1 MAKQTKIKEVVR
13 LRAKKLANGNESLYL
28 DCYVDGKRTYEFLKL
43 YLIPGSDANAKR
55 LNKETMAAAN
65 AIKAKRII
73 EVANGAAGIKQKN
86 EKVLLFDWID
96 ETIKGW
102 QVEFN
107 GSFARLE
114 SVRSMRHYMVN
125 FLNGK
130 KTFVNDV
137 DTEFCRR
144 FSQYLQASKPKYHKE
159 GETLS
164 RNSCRMYFT
173 SLKVVLQRAVV
184 KGLLATNPVEQM
196 EQCDKPKAEK
206 SERSYLTTAEFK
218 RLIETPM
225 TDQHI
230 CGAFAFCCLTGLRLS
245 DVETLRWDEID
256 FERGEICK
264 RMRKTG
270 DVVTI
275 PLSETAKRFLPHQSG
290 EFVFNLASRTYMGS
304 VVRGWA
310 KTAKITKP
318 ISWHTSRHT
327 FATMSLEQ
335 GGDLYAI
342 SKILGH
348 SSVAVTEIY
357 ATLLDKQKQKAVSV
371 LDDALMK

>member
-196 EQCDKPKAEK
+196 E
-206 SERSYLTTAEFK
+206 
-218 RLIETPM
+218 
-225 TDQHI
+225 
-230 CGAFAFCCLTGLRLS
+230 
-245 DVETLRWDEID
+245 
-256 FERGEICK
+256 
-264 RMRKTG
+264 
-270 DVVTI
+270 
-275 PLSETAKRFLPHQSG
+275 
-290 EFVFNLASRTYMGS
+290 
-304 VVRGWA
+304 
-310 KTAKITKP
+310 
-318 ISWHTSRHT
+318 
-327 FATMSLEQ
+327 
-335 GGDLYAI
+335 
-342 SKILGH
+342 
-348 SSVAVTEIY
+348 
-357 ATLLDKQKQKAVSV
+357 
-371 LDDALMK
+371 